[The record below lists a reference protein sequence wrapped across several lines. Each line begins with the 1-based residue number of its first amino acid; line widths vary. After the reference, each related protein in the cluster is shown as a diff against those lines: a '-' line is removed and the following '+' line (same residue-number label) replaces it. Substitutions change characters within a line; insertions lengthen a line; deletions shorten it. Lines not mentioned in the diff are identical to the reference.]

1 MYNNVPNN
9 VPNNQ
14 NPVASE
20 VQENAPAMSEGMKN
34 AVKVVVALG
43 VVVAT
48 SALTFGICVG
58 ATKGDTSQCVAPPI
72 ISAMVAT
79 PVIIGY
85 NYLNDYLRS
94 FQSEMNPVSSASLA
108 ASVNP
113 TLVASANPTLVGIPV
128 LSGFPTAP
136 ELNSASG
143 APSPRASLDLERG
156 PQNITN
162 PINQIVNGD
171 LVFQQIN
178 H

>member
-1 MYNNVPNN
+1 MYNN

-43 VVVAT
+43 VVGAT
-48 SALTFGICVG
+48 SALAFGICVG

-79 PVIIGY
+79 PVIFV
-85 NYLNDYLRS
+85 LNHVNSSLRS
-94 FQSEMNPVSSASLA
+94 WQSEMNPVPSASLVA
-108 ASVNP
+108 NVNP
-113 TLVASANPTLVGIPV
+113 TLVASGNPPLEGIPV
-128 LSGFPTAP
+128 FSGSPSAP
-136 ELNSASG
+136 ELNLASG
-143 APSPRASLDLERG
+143 APSPISSSDLERG

-171 LVFQQIN
+171 LVFSGQIN
-178 H
+178 S